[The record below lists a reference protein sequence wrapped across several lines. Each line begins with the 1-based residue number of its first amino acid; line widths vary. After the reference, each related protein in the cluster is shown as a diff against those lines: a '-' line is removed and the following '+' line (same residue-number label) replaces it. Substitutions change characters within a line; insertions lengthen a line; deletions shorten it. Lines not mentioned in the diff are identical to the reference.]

1 MSKFDKICD
10 RIQKTAS
17 LCYLFFMA
25 TYSFSIFSQNPDNWF
40 PFIIGSVHALALSF
54 IMVIKWEK

>member
-10 RIQKTAS
+10 KIQKAVS
-17 LCYLFFMA
+17 LYYLLFM
-25 TYSFSIFSQNPDNWF
+25 TIYSFSIFSQNPDNWF
-40 PFIIGSVHALALSF
+40 PFIVGSVHALTLSL

>member
-17 LCYLFFMA
+17 LYYLLFMT

-40 PFIIGSVHALALSF
+40 AFVVGSVHALTLSF
-54 IMVIKWEK
+54 IIVMRWEK